1 MPGQDSLSRPVN
13 APKQLL
19 VEGRTAEILFRE
31 LAEHLSLTDMQVR
44 DYGDIN
50 NLTDY
55 LRTFSRLPGFVEKVR
70 SLGVIRDAED
80 KPASAAFESVCSSL
94 GVANLPIPSQLGT
107 ISGELFRTG
116 VFILPNCVDRGM
128 LEDVCLE
135 SVGNEAE
142 NKIKLRCVDGFFECI
157 EKQNLALPKNLTK
170 ARTWVFLSSQDVSDP
185 QVGRAAQKRI
195 WLWDNVAFK
204 PIKIFLEEL

>member
-1 MPGQDSLSRPVN
+1 MPGQDSLSRLIN

-31 LAEHLSLTDMQVR
+31 LVEHLRLADMQVR

-55 LRTFSRLPGFVEKVR
+55 LRTFSGLPGFVEMVR
-70 SLGVIRDAED
+70 SLGIIRDAED
-80 KPASAAFESVCSSL
+80 KPASAGFESVCGSL

-107 ISGELFRTG
+107 ISGEPFRTG

-142 NKIKLRCVDGFFECI
+142 NKIKLRCVDSFFECI
-157 EKQNLALPKNLTK
+157 EMQSLALPKNDQSQNLG
-170 ARTWVFLSSQDVSDP
+170 LS
-185 QVGRAAQKRI
+185 
-195 WLWDNVAFK
+195 
-204 PIKIFLEEL
+204 IFSGCF

>member
-1 MPGQDSLSRPVN
+1 MLGQDSLSRPIN

-19 VEGRTAEILFRE
+19 VEGRTPEILFRE
-31 LAEHLSLTDMQVR
+31 LVEHLKLTDMQVR

-55 LRTFSRLPGFVEKVR
+55 LRTFSRLPGFVEMVR
-70 SLGVIRDAED
+70 SLGIIRDAED
-80 KPASAAFESVCSSL
+80 KPASVAFESVCGSL
-94 GVANLPIPSQLGT
+94 GVANLPIPSQPG
-107 ISGELFRTG
+107 IMYGELFRAG

-142 NKIKLRCVDGFFECI
+142 NKIKLR
-157 EKQNLALPKNLTK
+157 
-170 ARTWVFLSSQDVSDP
+170 
-185 QVGRAAQKRI
+185 
-195 WLWDNVAFK
+195 
-204 PIKIFLEEL
+204 